1 MTEPESV
8 SQPDTTDDFFEGKT
22 ALEVA
27 ADPVHHPEFDQF
39 VATIAALRAP
49 QGCPWDREQTHVSIA
64 DNMIEE
70 AYEAVDAIEANDLA
84 HMREELGDVLLQVV
98 LQSQMA
104 AEAGEFTLEDVA
116 HDVNAKIVRRHPHV
130 FGDVQAGSA
139 SEVLDVWDAIKLKEK
154 QAAAT
159 DENDSAPHG
168 GEGENASK
176 APTLPGVLDSVPA
189 SFPALMQAQKLSRK
203 AAAAGFEWESV
214 KDVWEKVHEE
224 AAELQDAY
232 AAAPHAANGK
242 IDRDGKP
249 SDEMLALGLTA
260 DEAIAAVEEEFGDLL
275 FTLVNV
281 ARKMGVNA
289 EGSLRAACAKFRRR
303 WTAMEVLA
311 AQQSTSIEDLSAA
324 EQNALWDAVKAE
336 E

>member
-8 SQPDTTDDFFEGKT
+8 SQPGATDDFFEGKT

-27 ADPVHHPEFDQF
+27 ATPVHHPEFDQF

-116 HDVNAKIVRRHPHV
+116 RDVNAKIVRRHPHV

-311 AQQSTSIEDLSAA
+311 AQQGASIEDLSAA
-324 EQNALWDAVKAE
+324 EQNVLWDAVKAE

>member
-1 MTEPESV
+1 MTESECAPQSL
-8 SQPDTTDDFFEGKT
+8 TGDDYFEGKT

-27 ADPVHHPEFDQF
+27 ANPVDHPEFNQF

-49 QGCPWDREQTHVSIA
+49 QGCPWDREQTHQSIA

-70 AYEAVDAIEANDLA
+70 AYEAVDAIEANDLT

-130 FGDVQAGSA
+130 FGDIKAGSA

-154 QAAAT
+154 QTADQTAQDAGNGEIDDAA
-159 DENDSAPHG
+159 EPLS
-168 GEGENASK
+168 
-176 APTLPGVLDSVPA
+176 LPGVLDSVPA

-203 AAAAGFEWESV
+203 AAAAGFEWENV

-232 AAAPHAANGK
+232 AAAPRAANGK

-311 AQQSTSIEDLSAA
+311 AQQGTSIEVLSAA

>member
-1 MTEPESV
+1 MTESECAPQSL
-8 SQPDTTDDFFEGKT
+8 TGDDYFEGKT

-27 ADPVHHPEFDQF
+27 ANPVEHPEFNQF

-49 QGCPWDREQTHVSIA
+49 QGCPWDREQTHQSIA

-70 AYEAVDAIEANDLA
+70 AYEAVDAIEANDLT

-130 FGDVQAGSA
+130 FGDIKAGSA

-154 QAAAT
+154 QTADQTAQDAGNGEIDDAA
-159 DENDSAPHG
+159 EPLS
-168 GEGENASK
+168 
-176 APTLPGVLDSVPA
+176 LPGVLDSVPA

-203 AAAAGFEWESV
+203 AAAAGFEWENV
-214 KDVWEKVHEE
+214 KDVWAKVHEE

-242 IDRDGKP
+242 VDRDGEP
-249 SDEMLALGLTA
+249 SGEMLALGITA
-260 DEAIAAVEEEFGDLL
+260 DDAIAAVEEEFGDLL

-289 EGSLRAACAKFRRR
+289 EGSLRSACAKFRRR

-311 AQQSTSIEDLSAA
+311 AQQGASIEALSAA
-324 EQNALWDAVKAE
+324 EQNVLWYAVKAE

>member
-1 MTEPESV
+1 MTESECAPQSL
-8 SQPDTTDDFFEGKT
+8 TGDDYFEGKT

-27 ADPVHHPEFDQF
+27 ANPVEHPEFNQF
-39 VATIAALRAP
+39 IATIAALRAP
-49 QGCPWDREQTHVSIA
+49 QGCPWDREQTHQSIA

-70 AYEAVDAIEANDLA
+70 AYEAVDAIEANDLT

-130 FGDVQAGSA
+130 FGDIKAGSA

-154 QAAAT
+154 QTADQTAQDAGNGEIDDAA
-159 DENDSAPHG
+159 EPLS
-168 GEGENASK
+168 
-176 APTLPGVLDSVPA
+176 LPGVLDSVPA

-203 AAAAGFEWESV
+203 AAAAGFEWENV
-214 KDVWEKVHEE
+214 KDVWAKVHEE

-242 IDRDGKP
+242 VDRDGEP
-249 SDEMLALGLTA
+249 SGEMLALGITA
-260 DEAIAAVEEEFGDLL
+260 DDAIAAVEEEFGDLL

-289 EGSLRAACAKFRRR
+289 EGSLRSACAKFRRR

-311 AQQSTSIEDLSAA
+311 AQQGASIEALSAA
-324 EQNALWDAVKAE
+324 EQNVLWDAVKAE

>member
-1 MTEPESV
+1 MTESECAPQSL
-8 SQPDTTDDFFEGKT
+8 TGDDYFEGKT

-27 ADPVHHPEFDQF
+27 ANPVEHPEFNQF

-49 QGCPWDREQTHVSIA
+49 QGCPWDREQTHQSIA

-70 AYEAVDAIEANDLA
+70 AYEAVDAIEANDLT

-130 FGDVQAGSA
+130 FGDIKAGSA

-154 QAAAT
+154 QTADQTAQDAGNGEIDDAA
-159 DENDSAPHG
+159 EPLS
-168 GEGENASK
+168 
-176 APTLPGVLDSVPA
+176 LPGVLDSVPA

-203 AAAAGFEWESV
+203 AAAAGFEWENV
-214 KDVWEKVHEE
+214 KDVWAKVHEE

-232 AAAPHAANGK
+232 TAAPHAANGK
-242 IDRDGKP
+242 VDRDGEP
-249 SDEMLALGLTA
+249 SGEMLALGIAA
-260 DEAIAAVEEEFGDLL
+260 DDAIAAVEEEFGDLL
-275 FTLVNV
+275 FALVNV

-289 EGSLRAACAKFRRR
+289 EGSLRSACAKFRRR

-311 AQQSTSIEDLSAA
+311 AQQGASIEALSAA
-324 EQNALWDAVKAE
+324 EQNVLWDAVKAE

>member
-8 SQPDTTDDFFEGKT
+8 SQPGATDDYFEGKT

-27 ADPVHHPEFDQF
+27 AAPVHHPEFNQF

-49 QGCPWDREQTHVSIA
+49 QGCPWDREQTHQSIA

-70 AYEAVDAIEANDLA
+70 AYEAVDAIEANDLS

-130 FGDVQAGSA
+130 FGDIKAGSA

-154 QAAAT
+154 QTADQTAQDAGNGEIGDAT
-159 DENDSAPHG
+159 EPLS
-168 GEGENASK
+168 
-176 APTLPGVLDSVPA
+176 LPGVLDSVPA

-203 AAAAGFEWESV
+203 AAAAGFEWENV

-232 AAAPHAANGK
+232 AAAPRAANGK

-311 AQQSTSIEDLSAA
+311 AQQSTSIEVLSAA